1 MQSESDLGDEMT
13 KELKLKFDPNQ
24 QHQLDAVE
32 STVRIFEG
40 LRRGANAQML
50 QAEIVPNLPPFES
63 LSETWLYDNLRSIQQ
78 DNGIPTPLLGQLEV
92 EDGMVLEDAGL
103 ESWRYPNFTF
113 EMETGTGK
121 TYVYL
126 RTFYELRQRYGFS
139 KFIVVVPSI
148 AIYEGV
154 IKNFQ
159 ITRDHFAALYGNETI
174 NLIRYDSSRLSQLRN
189 FAASTFVEVL
199 VITIDSFN
207 RSTGRYPNRIFRTSE
222 QLPGE
227 RLPYQYIQETRPIL
241 ILDEPQNMETEKAK
255 EALRTLHPLF
265 ALRYSAT
272 HRTSPNLVF
281 RLSPFDAYR
290 LNLVKKIQVYGVTE
304 RENFNQ
310 PFLGLHAIDTKKGQ
324 KPTARV
330 QAYVMDKSRLRQAE
344 LRLKHG
350 DDLFEKTRREEH
362 QGGYRVS
369 EINAAQGFID
379 FENGLRLMLK
389 EIIGPSRPEIFRAQ
403 IRKTIEQH
411 MEMQQKMLRK
421 QVKVLSLFFID
432 RVANYTAED
441 GLIRRIFDEE
451 YTRLQRM
458 YPFYEHISVEQVR
471 SAYFAKSKP
480 KKGETEGEAID
491 TDSSNKVQREAEK
504 SAFELI
510 MRDKERLLSFE
521 EKTCFIF
528 AHSALKE
535 GWDNPNVFQ
544 ICTLNQ
550 TVSEIKKRQEIG
562 RGLRLAVDQSGERL
576 FDEDVNVL
584 SVVANESY
592 ESYASRLQTEYV
604 EDGLAAPPKPTN
616 AARVKAKRNDTI
628 FKSTQAFRHFW
639 AKLQNHTSYQISVD
653 TPELIERC
661 TERINNR
668 PMPKTTIVVEK
679 GAFVVS
685 DYKIELDSLGSES
698 CKLRISVQDTLGN
711 ESVSTYS
718 FKQRND
724 LSKELKDDRLRG
736 LKIVEIIN
744 DGDNS
749 HVVFGNGQILFKD
762 APISF
767 QTQRGQKPSERATL
781 APSERYPVFNL
792 IDRAAKETGLT
803 RPTINLIF
811 KGLTDRRKTAIFEN
825 PEGFAGLFITE
836 INKALADHIAERIQ
850 FEINPA
856 PIDWG
861 YDLDDLFPEEKDFPQ
876 KELVK
881 ASTASLY
888 DQVQVDSDVETRF
901 VESYLNEDNEVIFY
915 FKFPPAFKI
924 NFPRIIGNYNP
935 DWGIARYSGPDHSI
949 TLELVRETKGT
960 QELQNLQFPHERR
973 KITCAEKLFHALD
986 IDYRVVTDQADW
998 WKTAGEIPTQSKM
1011 I

>member
-1 MQSESDLGDEMT
+1 MA
-13 KELKLKFDPNQ
+13 KELKLKFDPDQ
-24 QHQLDAVE
+24 PHQLDAVE
-32 STVRIFEG
+32 SIVRIFEG
-40 LRRGANAQML
+40 LPKQAETQML
-50 QAEIVPNLPPFES
+50 QAEVVANLPPYEN
-63 LSETWLYDNLRSIQQ
+63 LSETWLYDNLRSAQQ
-78 DNGIPTPLLGQLEV
+78 DNGIPTPLLGQLEMD
-92 EDGMVLEDAGL
+92 DGMVLEDAGL
-103 ESWRYPNFTF
+103 ESWRYPHFTI

-126 RTFYELRQRYGFS
+126 RTIYELRQRYGFS

-154 IKNFQ
+154 IKNFE
-159 ITRDHFAALYGNETI
+159 ITKDHFAALYGNETI
-174 NLIRYDSSRLSQLRN
+174 NLIRYDSGRLSQLRN

-207 RSTGRYPNRIFRTSE
+207 RATGRYPNRIFRTSE
-222 QLPGE
+222 DLPGE
-227 RLPYQYIQETRPIL
+227 RLPYHYIQETRPIL
-241 ILDEPQNMETEKAK
+241 ILDEPQNMETQTAK

-272 HRTSPNLVF
+272 HRTSPNLVY

-290 LNLVKKIQVYGVTE
+290 FNLVKKIQVFGVTE

-310 PFLGLHAIDTKKGQ
+310 PFLGLQAINTKKGQ
-324 KPTARV
+324 QPTARV
-330 QAYVMDKSRLRQAE
+330 QTYVMDHGRLRQAE
-344 LRLKHG
+344 LILKHG
-350 DDLFEKTRREEH
+350 DDLFEKTHRDEH

-369 EINAAQGFID
+369 EINAAQKFID
-379 FENGLRLMLK
+379 FENGIRLTIK
-389 EIIGPSRPEIFRAQ
+389 ETIGPSRPEIFRAQ

-421 QVKVLSLFFID
+421 EIKVLSLFFID

-451 YTRLQRM
+451 YQRSQRM
-458 YPFYEHISVEQVR
+458 YPFYENIPVEKAR

-480 KKGETEGEAID
+480 KKGEDEGEAID
-491 TDSSNKVQREAEK
+491 TDARNKSEREAEK
-504 SAFELI
+504 AAFELI
-510 MRDKERLLSFE
+510 MKDKERLLSFE

-562 RGLRLAVDQSGERL
+562 RGLRLAVDQNGERL

-592 ESYASRLQTEYV
+592 ESYANGLQSEYI
-604 EDGLAAPPKPTN
+604 EDGLSAPPKPTN
-616 AARVKAKRNDTI
+616 AGRIKAKRNDAI
-628 FKSTQAFRHFW
+628 FKGTQAFRDFW
-639 AKLQNHTSYQISVD
+639 AKLQRHTSYTISVD

-661 TERINNR
+661 CERINNR

-685 DYKIELDSLGSES
+685 DYKIELVSLGMET

-718 FKQRND
+718 FKQRAD

-736 LKIVEIIN
+736 LKIVELVD

-762 APISF
+762 NPITF

-781 APSERYPVFNL
+781 APAERYPVFNL

-803 RPTINLIF
+803 RPTINQIF
-811 KGLTDRRKTAIFEN
+811 KYLTDRRKADIFEN
-825 PEGFAGLFITE
+825 PEGFSGLFITE
-836 INKALADHIAERIQ
+836 INSALADHIAERIQ
-850 FEINPA
+850 FQITPA
-856 PIDWG
+856 PTHWG
-861 YDLDDLFPEEKDFPQ
+861 YDLDDLFPAEKPFPQ
-876 KELVK
+876 KELVE
-881 ASTASLY
+881 ASEASLY
-888 DQVQVDSDVETRF
+888 DRVQVDSDVETRF
-901 VESYLNEDNEVIFY
+901 VESYLNEDQEVIFY

-924 NFPRIIGNYNP
+924 DFPKIIGNYNP
-935 DWGIARYSGPDHSI
+935 DWGIARYRDADHQI

-960 QELQNLQFPHERR
+960 QDLQDLQFPHERR
-973 KITCAEKLFHALD
+973 KITCAEKYFQALG
-986 IDYRVVTDQADW
+986 IDYRVVTDQPDW
-998 WKTAGEIPTQSKM
+998 WKPGSETPSQAEFSL
-1011 I
+1011 

>member
-1 MQSESDLGDEMT
+1 MQSKGDLGIEMA
-13 KELKLKFDPNQ
+13 KELRLKFDPNQ
-24 QHQLDAVE
+24 QHQLDAVD
-32 STVRIFEG
+32 STVRIFES
-40 LRRGANAQML
+40 LPRVADAQML
-50 QAEIVPNLPPFES
+50 QAEIVPNLPPYES
-63 LSETWLYDNLRSIQQ
+63 LSETWLYDNLRTIQQ
-78 DNGIPTPLLGQLEV
+78 VNGIPTTMLGQLDV
-92 EDGMVLEDAGL
+92 DDGLVLEGAGL
-103 ESWRYPNFTF
+103 ESWRYPNFTI

-126 RTFYELRQRYGFS
+126 RTIYELRQRYGFS

-154 IKNFQ
+154 IKNFE
-159 ITRDHFAALYGNETI
+159 ITRDHFAALYSNETV
-174 NLIRYDSSRLSQLRN
+174 NLIRYDSSRLSQLRS
-189 FAASTFVEVL
+189 FAASTFVEIL

-207 RSTGRYPNRIFRTSE
+207 RATGRYPNRIFRTSE

-272 HRTSPNLVF
+272 HRTSPNLVY

-310 PFLGLHAIDTKKGQ
+310 PFLGLQAIETKNGIK
-324 KPTARV
+324 ARL
-330 QAYVMDKSRLRQAE
+330 QTYVMESGRLKKAE
-344 LRLKHG
+344 IGLKHG
-350 DDLFEKTRREEH
+350 EDLFEKTKRDEH
-362 QGGYRVS
+362 QGGYRVI
-369 EINAAQGFID
+369 EINAAQEFVD
-379 FENGLRLMLK
+379 FENGIRLTLK
-389 EIIGPSRPEIFRAQ
+389 ETIGPSRPEIFRVQ
-403 IRKTIEQH
+403 IRQTIQQH
-411 MEMQQKMLRK
+411 MEMQQKMLRT

-441 GLIRRIFDEE
+441 GLIRCIFDEE
-451 YTRLQRM
+451 YQRLQRM
-458 YPFYEHISVEQVR
+458 YPFYENIPVEKAR
-471 SAYFAKSKP
+471 SAYFARSKP
-480 KKGETEGEAID
+480 KKGETEGQAID
-491 TDSSNKVQREAEK
+491 TESRNKAQREAEK
-504 SAFELI
+504 AAFELI
-510 MRDKERLLSFE
+510 MKDKERLLSFE
-521 EKTCFIF
+521 EETCFIF

-562 RGLRLAVDQSGERL
+562 RGLRLAVDQNGERL

-592 ESYASRLQTEYV
+592 ESYASRLQSEYV
-604 EDGLAAPPKPTN
+604 EDGLAAPPKPSN
-616 AARVKAKRNDTI
+616 AARVNARRNDAI
-628 FKSTQAFRHFW
+628 FKGSRAFKDFW
-639 AKLQNHTSYQISVD
+639 RKLQKHTTYTISVD
-653 TPELIERC
+653 TQELIDRC

-668 PMPKTTIVVEK
+668 SMPKTTIVVEK
-679 GAFVVS
+679 GTFVVS
-685 DYKIELDSLGSES
+685 DYKMELVSLNEAN

-711 ESVSTYS
+711 ESMSAYT
-718 FKQRND
+718 FKKRND
-724 LSKELKDDRLRG
+724 LAKELKDDRLRG
-736 LKIVEIIN
+736 FQIVDLID
-744 DGDNS
+744 DGGNS
-749 HVVFGNGQILFKD
+749 YVVFGNGQKLFKD
-762 APISF
+762 TPIRF
-767 QTQRGQKPSERATL
+767 QSERGQKPTERAQL

-803 RPTINLIF
+803 RPTINQIF
-811 KGLTDRRKTAIFEN
+811 KGLSDRRKAAIFDN

-836 INKALADHIAERIQ
+836 INNALADHIAERIQ
-850 FEINPA
+850 FQITPA
-856 PIDWG
+856 PTDWG
-861 YDLDDLFPEEKDFPQ
+861 YDLDGLFPEEKDFPQ
-876 KELVK
+876 KELVP
-881 ASTASLY
+881 ASAASLY

-901 VESYLNEDNEVIFY
+901 VETYLNKDNEVVFY

-924 NFPRIIGNYNP
+924 DFPRIIGDYNP
-935 DWGIARYSGPDHSI
+935 DWGIARFSSPDHKI

-960 QELQNLQFPHERR
+960 QELKNLQFPHERR
-973 KITCAEKLFHALD
+973 KITCAEKFFQALD

-998 WKTAGEIPTQSKM
+998 WKPGDTIPEQERFEL
-1011 I
+1011 